1 MCIHPFIIEIFRLL
15 DYKILGGLLPLLG
28 EGEGFLFAFIVII
41 CCMLF
46 IPFWNRYLRVLLE
59 NRKI

>member
-1 MCIHPFIIEIFRLL
+1 MCIHPFSIEIFRLL

-28 EGEGFLFAFIVII
+28 EGFLIAFIVII

-46 IPFWNRYLRVLLE
+46 IPLLNRYLRVLLK